1 MKKRERSKYV
11 NLTEKR
17 GISLIVLIITIIVII
32 ILAAAVILTITKNNP
47 VSSAKES
54 AFKEDV
60 RIFQD
65 DLALTVA
72 KEYTDK
78 QGQRDKKISTSDFD
92 KIKNYIPSFTE
103 KYKGKFIIQDDQ
115 LVATDKLTY
124 KEKEWVNDVNIN
136 SVESEETNYTSEEI
150 ENSEYLYAIGK
161 TKPEYVVAK
170 FNDDYSE
177 VVITKNGED
186 SDGVIAE
193 FAVWT
198 SHSPMTNKEDTLK
211 KAVVKEGIVDLG
223 DGGGGIGTFSSCIN
237 LESVLLPES
246 LVKIGQDAFCSC
258 SSLTNITIPESV
270 TSIGGYAFSGCSSLT
285 NITISEGVTS
295 IGYCSFASCSSLTNI
310 TIPNSVTSIEVWS
323 FYECSRLTNI
333 NVEKE
338 NSNYSSIDG
347 ILFNKAQTVIIKYP
361 EGKKGTSYEI
371 PNGVTSIGEWS
382 FSYCSSLTNITIP
395 NGVTSIGER
404 AFSDCSSLTN
414 ITIPESV
421 TSIGGRAFSDCS
433 SLTNITYNGTQS
445 QWNSI
450 SKNSSWKTD
459 SVIKTITCTDGVI
472 QIN

>member
-1 MKKRERSKYV
+1 MKIGIGENFTKLSQ
-11 NLTEKR
+11 EK

-32 ILAAAVILTITKNNP
+32 ILAAVVILTITKNNP
-47 VSSAKES
+47 VESAKE
-54 AFKEDV
+54 ATFKEDV
-60 RIFQD
+60 KAFQD

-78 QGQRDKKISTSDFD
+78 QGQRDQKISTSDYD
-92 KIKNYIPSFTE
+92 KITDYIPSFTK
-103 KYKGKFIIQDDQ
+103 KYKDKFIIKDDQ

-198 SHSPMTNKEDTLK
+198 SNSPMTNKKDTLK

-223 DGGGGIGTFSSCIN
+223 YGGGGRGTFSSCIN

-258 SSLTNITIPESV
+258 SSLTSITIPNNVTKLDNDAFYSCINLKSIVIPENITSIGTGAFDGCSGLTNVIIQDGVKSISYVLFKNCSSLTSITIPDSV
-270 TSIGGYAFSGCSSLT
+270 TSIGSEAF
-285 NITISEGVTS
+285 
-295 IGYCSFASCSSLTNI
+295 
-310 TIPNSVTSIEVWS
+310 
-323 FYECSRLTNI
+323 
-333 NVEKE
+333 
-338 NSNYSSIDG
+338 D
-347 ILFNKAQTVIIKYP
+347 
-361 EGKKGTSYEI
+361 
-371 PNGVTSIGEWS
+371 
-382 FSYCSSLTNITIP
+382 YCSSLTSITIP
-395 NGVTSIGER
+395 
-404 AFSDCSSLTN
+404 D
-414 ITIPESV
+414 SV
-421 TSIGGRAFSDCS
+421 TSIGRSAFYNCS

-445 QWNSI
+445 QWNKI
-450 SKNSSWKTD
+450 SKDSNWKNK